1 MPLRIVIV
9 SQAYHPAVGGVTEH
23 VAGTARALC
32 ARGHQVTIVTSD
44 FGGHGDAS
52 GGSAGGGSAG
62 GGNAGGGMKHR
73 DGATV
78 VRLGRNFVI
87 PFNGAENNITFGW
100 DLRRR
105 LAAILV
111 AGGRAAFDVVHVH
124 CPISPILPL
133 LAIEAAGKAGIPL
146 VGTFH
151 TASDSD
157 RLVRLFRDPLRC
169 YVERLDRVIAVSEA
183 AREYAGRHFPVP
195 IVVLPNG
202 VDLDRFRPGAP
213 RLPRF
218 DDGVPNILFV
228 GRFDPRK
235 GLPELLRAAALLAS
249 EGVPFRLILVGDG
262 RLRAE
267 AERLAGGALRGRV
280 HFEGRVGHDR
290 LPNYYASAD
299 LFCSP
304 ARGGESFGM
313 VLLEAMAV
321 GVPVVATD
329 LPGHRCVVTPGSD
342 GVLVPRR
349 DSTALAAELRRLLAD
364 PRERRRLGANGLTKA
379 SGFGWDSIAA
389 RLEEIYRSIAPPH
402 AHAPGHAA
410 EIAPP
415 LEPIGA

>member
-1 MPLRIVIV
+1 MPLRVAIV

-23 VAGTARALC
+23 VAGTARALH

-44 FGGHGDAS
+44 FGGD
-52 GGSAGGGSAG
+52 GSAGGSGAE
-62 GGNAGGGMKHR
+62 HR

-105 LAAILV
+105 LTTLFSP
-111 AGGRAAFDVVHVH
+111 GGRAAFDVVHVH
-124 CPISPILPL
+124 CPLSPVLPL
-133 LAIEAAGKAGIPL
+133 LAIEIADRATIPL

-157 RLVRLFRDPLRC
+157 RLLRLFREPLRR
-169 YVERLDRVIAVSEA
+169 YVERLDRAIAVSEA

-195 IVVLPNG
+195 ITILPNG
-202 VDLDRFRPGAP
+202 VDLLRFRPGAP

-235 GLPELLRAAALLAS
+235 GLPELLRAAARLAS

-267 AERLAGGALRGRV
+267 AERLAGGVLLGRV

-290 LPNYYASAD
+290 LPAYYASAD

-304 ARGGESFGM
+304 ARGGEAFGM
-313 VLLEAMAV
+313 VLLEAMAL

-329 LPGHRCVVTPGSD
+329 LPGHRCVVTSGAD
-342 GVLVPRR
+342 GILVPRR
-349 DSTALAAELRRLLAD
+349 DSEALAAALRRLLAD
-364 PRERRRLGANGLTKA
+364 SGERRKLGANGLSKA
-379 SGFGWDSIAA
+379 SRFGWDSIAA
-389 RLEEIYRSIAPPH
+389 RLEEIYRSVAPSRAGAAGP
-402 AHAPGHAA
+402 AA
-410 EIAPP
+410 EPAPP